1 MASDVSRPD
10 GHDFDFR
17 NAWHR
22 RSHLGIMIKNATTF
36 ANRWTG
42 VAAAV
47 ISVR

>member
-1 MASDVSRPD
+1 MTSDVSRPA
-10 GHDFDFR
+10 GLDFDFR

-22 RSHLGIMIKNATTF
+22 RYHLGIMIKNAFTF

-47 ISVR
+47 ISAR